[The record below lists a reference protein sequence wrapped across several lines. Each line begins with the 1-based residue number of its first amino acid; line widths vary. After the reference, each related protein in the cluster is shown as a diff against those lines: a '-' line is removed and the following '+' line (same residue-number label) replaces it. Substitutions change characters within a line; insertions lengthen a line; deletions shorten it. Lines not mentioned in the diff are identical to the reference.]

1 MIMTAEQIAAI
12 RSAETPFTHDDDR
25 FEGKQMVSV
34 KVGLTLRND
43 LLGETYSVLWA
54 KPTAPDQPETI
65 WIDLKNYR
73 LEVFLDGQL
82 RDYLERYYMKE
93 GEDVDQDAVVLDVT
107 FDGFWAEHEI
117 CSHDGGE
124 VQTFKHFVA
133 ARWSFDL
140 FGETIVEGA
149 LPDDASIPTIASQA
163 PVEPAPEAAPMHD
176 QVTIHEA
183 LPVVIDWLA
192 TTSLAEGL
200 SDDLGLGMA
209 MEDLIREALGRLQNR
224 LAPK

>member
-1 MIMTAEQIAAI
+1 MTMAMTAEQIAAI
-12 RSAETPFTHDDDR
+12 KSRETPFTRDDDR
-25 FEGKQMVSV
+25 FDGKEMVSV

-82 RDYLERYYMKE
+82 RDHLERYYMEE

-117 CSHDGGE
+117 ASREGDQ

-149 LPDDASIPTIASQA
+149 LPGDESNPTIASQA
-163 PVEPAPEAAPMHD
+163 PVEPEPEAAPRD
-176 QVTIHEA
+176 EITIHEA
-183 LPVVIDWLA
+183 LPVVIDWLS

-200 SDDLGLGMA
+200 SDDLALGMA
-209 MEDLIREALGRLQNR
+209 MEDLIREGLGRLQKR
-224 LAPK
+224 LK